1 MTEPTPR
8 LGRGGRWSAGLD
20 DGLIGAAQP
29 YDVAAARAERPRE
42 VFSWPQTA
50 VVGAR
55 PTMDVGDMPEPP
67 CSDCGTAPCELAATA
82 EGLRITLAEVH
93 ALYAR
98 IASLSTVERREMDTV
113 PQADPVQK
121 AAEESAEQLGRPRVV
136 VAEPAPLSRRGWLG
150 RAIRRIR

>member
-20 DGLIGAAQP
+20 EGLIAAAQP

-67 CSDCGTAPCELAATA
+67 CPDCGTAPCELAATA

-98 IASLSTVERREMDTV
+98 IEAAS
-113 PQADPVQK
+113 
-121 AAEESAEQLGRPRVV
+121 AAEAQRRQTDTCVDVLVDIHTRQPT
-136 VAEPAPLSRRGWLG
+136 PRRGWLG
-150 RAIRRIR
+150 CAIRRIR

>member
-20 DGLIGAAQP
+20 GGLIGAAQP
-29 YDVAAARAERPRE
+29 YDVAAARAERPRAI
-42 VFSWPQTA
+42 FSWPQTA

-67 CSDCGTAPCELAATA
+67 CPDCGTAPCELAATA
-82 EGLRITLAEVH
+82 EGLRISLSEVH

-98 IASLSTVERREMDTV
+98 IEAVNAAPEVVE
-113 PQADPVQK
+113 PPADPWGPQPPCT
-121 AAEESAEQLGRPRVV
+121 ACGATTPCGLHCL
-136 VAEPAPLSRRGWLG
+136 EPAPPSRRGWLA

>member
-20 DGLIGAAQP
+20 EGLIAAAQP

-67 CSDCGTAPCELAATA
+67 CPDCGTAPCELAATA

-98 IASLSTVERREMDTV
+98 IEAVNATPEVVE
-113 PQADPVQK
+113 PP
-121 AAEESAEQLGRPRVV
+121 VV
-136 VAEPAPLSRRGWLG
+136 VRGWLG

>member
-20 DGLIGAAQP
+20 EGLIAAAQP

-67 CSDCGTAPCELAATA
+67 CADCGTTPCELAPTA
-82 EGLRITLAEVH
+82 LALSLTWTEVH

-98 IASLSTVERREMDTV
+98 IASLSEVERREMDTV
-113 PQADPVQK
+113 PQADPALK
-121 AAEESAEQLGRPRVV
+121 AAVESAEQLGRPRVV
-136 VAEPAPLSRRGWLG
+136 VEPAPPSRRGWLG

>member
-1 MTEPTPR
+1 MTWSQSVE
-8 LGRGGRWSAGLD
+8 GG
-20 DGLIGAAQP
+20 ITAAEP
-29 YDVAAARAERPRE
+29 YDAAAARRRRPRT
-42 VFSWPQTA
+42 VTSWPQTA

-67 CSDCGTAPCELAATA
+67 CADCGTAPCELAATA

-98 IASLSTVERREMDTV
+98 IEAVNAAPEVVEPPV
-113 PQADPVQK
+113 DPWGPK
-121 AAEESAEQLGRPRVV
+121 APCTACGAATECGLDCLELK
-136 VAEPAPLSRRGWLG
+136 PARLPVRGWLA